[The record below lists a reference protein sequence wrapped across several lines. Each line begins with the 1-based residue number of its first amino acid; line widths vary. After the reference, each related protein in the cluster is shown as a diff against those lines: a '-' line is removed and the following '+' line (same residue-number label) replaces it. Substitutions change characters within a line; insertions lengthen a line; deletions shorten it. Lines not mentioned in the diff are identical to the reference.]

1 METKKEKLKYSIAKD
16 LYQKAKESIDPE
28 HKDALPHPSEWLDDK
43 NNLIN
48 AWKDYLQTTTYTRDD
63 PFSIYMN
70 FMYRS
75 YS

>member
-1 METKKEKLKYSIAKD
+1 MEVKKEKLKYKIAKD
-16 LYQKAKESIDPE
+16 LYNKAKDSIDPE
-28 HKDALPHPSEWLDDK
+28 NRETLPHPSEWLNDK
-43 NNLIN
+43 NNLSI
-48 AWKDYLQTTTYTRDD
+48 AWKDYLQTTNYTQND